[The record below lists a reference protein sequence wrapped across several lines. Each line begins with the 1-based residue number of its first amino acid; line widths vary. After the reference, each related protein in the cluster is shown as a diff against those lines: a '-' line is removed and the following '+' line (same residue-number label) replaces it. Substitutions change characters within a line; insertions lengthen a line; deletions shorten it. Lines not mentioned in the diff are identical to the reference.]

1 MTKEDGVPKYNEILF
16 SHKKGNDAIYTNT
29 GPRDYHP
36 EWSKSEK
43 QIPYDIAYTW
53 NLKKKGKMS
62 YLQTI
67 NRVTDIENNLIVT
80 RGEGGG

>member
-62 YLQTI
+62 LFTKHKQSHRHWKQSYSY
-67 NRVTDIENNLIVT
+67 
-80 RGEGGG
+80 